1 MSTWQTNQR
10 VEYGVLTIKYI
21 LLTKSIC
28 LNEEKSPLTS
38 VIWQYYDKN
47 WLSLLGWEES
57 TLTKIIRFE
66 GGCSKVK
73 YHIISNSI
81 AWSKPYLKDVK
92 APSTI
97 NNISFYSFLSV
108 LGFLMTQH
116 PPNIATSFSNPN
128 VFNCDQLLIER
139 LVIGSL

>member
-97 NNISFYSFLSV
+97 NNISFYSFFISI
-108 LGFLMTQH
+108 GFF
-116 PPNIATSFSNPN
+116 NDSTSSKYSHFFLQPKRL
-128 VFNCDQLLIER
+128 QLRSTIDR
-139 LVIGSL
+139 KTRYW